1 MKRIFDISVAV
12 FVLIIIAPILLI
24 IAVLV
29 KIESK
34 GPVLFNQ
41 ERVGLYGESFYI
53 YKFRSMVQNAS
64 EIGPYFTDHNDKRI
78 TKVGKLI
85 RRTSIDELPQIIN
98 VIKGEM
104 SLVGPRPNVFA
115 QRPEYDADD
124 WEMRNS
130 VRPGITGLAQAL
142 LRSSA
147 TPDERTALDL
157 EYVEK
162 ASFML
167 DLKILLLTVKQV
179 FMKGGN

>member
-1 MKRIFDISVAV
+1 MKRIFDIFVAML
-12 FVLIIIAPILLI
+12 VLAATAPILLFVAI
-24 IAVLV
+24 LV

-41 ERVGLYGESFYI
+41 ERVGLHGRSFYI

-64 EIGPYFTDHNDKRI
+64 EIGPYFTDENDKRI
-78 TKVGKLI
+78 TRVGKFI

-115 QRPEYDADD
+115 QRSEYDNSD

-142 LRSSA
+142 LRSNA
-147 TPDERTALDL
+147 TPEERTALDL
-157 EYVEK
+157 EYAK
-162 ASFML
+162 NASFFF

-179 FMKGGN
+179 LLKGGN